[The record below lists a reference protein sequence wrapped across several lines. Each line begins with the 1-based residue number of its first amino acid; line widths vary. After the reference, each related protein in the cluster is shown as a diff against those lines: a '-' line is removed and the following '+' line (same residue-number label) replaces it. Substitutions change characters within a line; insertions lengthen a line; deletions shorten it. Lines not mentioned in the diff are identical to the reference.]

1 MAARRRIESGV
12 EMRSRWLIV
21 VSFALLAPNA
31 WPQIVAVP
39 PAANR
44 SAAKAESM
52 AGLVEPAGAPKYSI
66 DLSAPTAEEEA
77 QLQRRSDTAGRPAM
91 ATKRHV
97 RAIGFS
103 RKIPDGDHSLT
114 LAALPWQSLADGGKA
129 AQIVV
134 RSPGAAAL
142 RLSLRM
148 ASSQSGVSVRFQSSA
163 SQVYGPFTAPQIAE
177 TKTFWSP
184 VLEGDSA
191 TLEIYLPPGVAP
203 QSVDLR
209 MPRISHLVA
218 AGLSLLKTEP
228 IQDIGRAGACEVDIA
243 CVATPAV
250 EHQALSVAKLVYT
263 DVGGTFLCTG
273 TLLNDSVASNT
284 PYLYTASHCIDSQE
298 AASSL
303 VTYWFFDAV
312 SCGSHAVPA
321 YVTLNGGARLLGR
334 SVDSDWA
341 LVRLNNPPPTQA
353 IFSAWRAETLPD
365 GSAIAVEHHPGG
377 DLKKISEGTMPS
389 YFSFSD
395 GTSFSSARYAMGSTE
410 AGSSGAGLLTLG
422 SGGSFYELRGGL
434 FAGDGSCSNMNGIDV
449 YSRLDVALPLLAQY
463 LTPGAANPNK
473 KILVVEYYY
482 AGFDDYFI
490 TANPVEIEGLD
501 NGAHPGWVRTGLTFL
516 AYSDPAVAPPGTQPV
531 CRFYLVPQFGDS
543 HFYSA
548 VPAEC
553 AATAAKF
560 AGSWVEESPALFYIQ
575 VPDPNSG
582 ACPANTRPVYRF
594 LNRTNQ
600 IHHRY
605 TAEVDVRNCMYY
617 GFNSTP
623 DKDID
628 CSAYV
633 GSWTQEGYGS
643 PPNAPVMCAPA
654 S

>member
-1 MAARRRIESGV
+1 
-12 EMRSRWLIV
+12 MRSRWLIV
-21 VSFALLAPNA
+21 VFFALLASSA

-44 SAAKAESM
+44 GVAKGETTAR
-52 AGLVEPAGAPKYSI
+52 LVEPAGAPSYSI
-66 DLSAPTAEEEA
+66 DLSAPSADEVA
-77 QLQRRSDTAGRPAM
+77 QLQRRSDTAGRPAI
-91 ATKRHV
+91 AAKRLV
-97 RAIGFS
+97 RPIGFS
-103 RKIPDGDHSLT
+103 RKVPQGDRSLT
-114 LAALPWQSLADGGKA
+114 LAALPWQSLADGSKA

-148 ASSQSGVSVRFQSSA
+148 ASSQPGVNIRFQSST
-163 SQVYGPFTAPQIAE
+163 SEVYGPFTAAQIAE
-177 TKTFWSP
+177 TRSFWSP

-191 TLEIYLPPGVAP
+191 TLEIQLPAGVAP
-203 QSVDLR
+203 QSIDLR

-243 CVATPAV
+243 CVATPAA

-263 DVGGTFLCTG
+263 DVGGTFLCSG
-273 TLLNDSVASNT
+273 TLLNDSAASNT

-298 AASSL
+298 AAGSI

-312 SCGSHAVPA
+312 TCGNRAVPA
-321 YVTLNGGARLLGR
+321 YATVNGGGMLLGR

-341 LVRLNNPPPTQA
+341 LVRLNNPPPAQA
-353 IFSAWRAETLPD
+353 VFSAWRAETLGD
-365 GSAIAVEHHPGG
+365 GTSVAVEHHPSG

-395 GTSFSSARYAMGSTE
+395 GTSFSSARYSVGSTE
-410 AGSSGAGLLTLG
+410 PGSSGAGLLTLG
-422 SGGSFYELRGGL
+422 SGGGFYELRGGL
-434 FAGDGSCSNMNGIDV
+434 FAGNGSCSNTAGMDV
-449 YSRLDVALPLLAQY
+449 YSRLDLALPLLAQY
-463 LTPGAANPNK
+463 LTPGTADPSK
-473 KILVVEYYY
+473 KVLVVEYYY

-490 TANPVEIEGLD
+490 TANPDEIRGLD

-516 AYSDPAVAPPGTQPV
+516 AYSDPALAPAGTQPV
-531 CRFYLVPQFGDS
+531 CRFYLLPQFGDS

-617 GFNSTP
+617 GFNPTH
-623 DKDID
+623 DKDVD

-633 GSWTQEGYGS
+633 GSWTQEGYGV

>member
-1 MAARRRIESGV
+1 
-12 EMRSRWLIV
+12 MRSPWLIV

-31 WPQIVAVP
+31 WPQTVAVP

-44 SAAKAESM
+44 SAAKAQSS
-52 AGLVEPAGAPKYSI
+52 ARLAVPAGAPTYAI
-66 DLSAPTAEEEA
+66 DLSVPSAEEEA
-77 QLQRRSDTAGRPAM
+77 QLQRRSDATGRPAI
-91 ATKRHV
+91 AAKRHV

-103 RKIPDGDHSLT
+103 RKVPDGDRSLT
-114 LAALPWQSLADGGKA
+114 AAALPWQPLADGGKA

-148 ASSQSGVSVRFQSSA
+148 ASSQPGLSVRFQDST
-163 SQVYGPFTAPQIAE
+163 SQVYGPFTAAQIAE
-177 TKTFWSP
+177 AKSFWSP

-191 TLEIYLPPGVAP
+191 TLEIQLAAGVAP

-218 AGLSLLKTEP
+218 AGLSLLKSEP
-228 IQDIGRAGACEVDIA
+228 VQDIGRAGACEIDIA
-243 CVATPAV
+243 CAATPAA

-312 SCGSHAVPA
+312 SCGSRAAPA
-321 YVTLNGGARLLGR
+321 YVTLNGGATLLGR

-341 LVRLNNPPPTQA
+341 LVRLNDPPPAQA
-353 IFSAWRAETLPD
+353 VFSAWRADALGD
-365 GSAIAVEHHPGG
+365 GSAVAVEHHPNG
-377 DLKKISEGTMPS
+377 DLKKISQGTMPS

-395 GTSFSSARYAMGSTE
+395 GTSFSSVRYSSGSTE
-410 AGSSGAGLLTLG
+410 PGSSGAGLLTPG
-422 SGGSFYELRGGL
+422 NGGGFYELRGGL
-434 FAGDGSCSNMNGIDV
+434 FAGNVSCSSMGGIDV

-463 LTPGAANPNK
+463 LTPDAANPNK
-473 KILVVEYYY
+473 KVVVVEYYY

-490 TANPVEIEGLD
+490 TANPLEIQGLD
-501 NGAHPGWVRTGLTFL
+501 GGAHPGWVRTGLTFL
-516 AYSDPAVAPPGTQPV
+516 AYTDPALAPPGTQPV
-531 CRFYLVPQFGDS
+531 CRFYLLPQFGDS

-560 AGSWVEESPALFYIQ
+560 AGSWVEEAAALFYIQ

-623 DKDID
+623 DKDVD

-633 GSWTQEGYGS
+633 GSWTQEGYGT